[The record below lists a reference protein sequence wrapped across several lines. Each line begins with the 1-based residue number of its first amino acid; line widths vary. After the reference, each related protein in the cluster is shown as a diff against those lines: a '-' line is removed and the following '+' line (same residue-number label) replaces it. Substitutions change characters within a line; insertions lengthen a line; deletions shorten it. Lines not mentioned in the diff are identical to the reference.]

1 MPMYTLNI
9 RKEDEEVWKAFD
21 EICRRENDDKS
32 KIIREKI
39 AEYVKAHKEGNNT
52 FKLEKWVENSTF
64 VGLPS
69 FGEILKHDYLD
80 SLSEED
86 FNLLV
91 EKATARTQEISAAIK
106 RRDPMLLH
114 ITGPEQSRGYK

>member
-1 MPMYTLNI
+1 MW
-9 RKEDEEVWKAFD
+9 KEFT
-21 EICRRENDDKS
+21 
-32 KIIREKI
+32 KI
-39 AEYVKAHKEGNNT
+39 AAREGKPLSEIIKELTTKYVQDHKEGNST
-52 FKLEKWVENSTF
+52 FPLEKWVKNPGF

-69 FGEILKHDYLD
+69 FGEILTREHLD

-106 RRDPMLLH
+106 RRDPTLLH
-114 ITGPEQSRGYK
+114 ATGPEQSRGYS